1 MEDQRFL
8 ESEWDYCL
16 VLDACRYD
24 VFRDVYDDYLDGSLQ
39 KRWSTGSSTP
49 EWAYRTFTDEHDI
62 AYFSGNPFINDLGI
76 PLNELKW
83 GASCDYAWTAS
94 DHISD
99 VHDVWKTGWDDDLG
113 TVPPESLAEAYRAN
127 ADAVERAD
135 RTVLHYMQPH
145 APYLSR
151 GKGQKLKQIRKGIR
165 RQGEAEADDGNGD
178 PDGSDGGALS
188 SLGDAIRP
196 KVEGKLEESELA
208 QKAGLWLELDPT
220 ELVANGT
227 RVAALELY
235 EENLRIAL
243 ESVAELI
250 PELDGRVVVT
260 ADHGEAFGEEGVW
273 EHHVETHIP
282 PLMEV
287 PWLEVE

>member
-24 VFRDVYDDYLDGSLQ
+24 VFEDVYDEYLDGDLE
-39 KRWSTGSSTP
+39 KRWSVGSSTP
-49 EWAYRTFTDEHDI
+49 EWAYRTFTGDHDI
-62 AYFSGNPFINDLGI
+62 AYFSGNPFINDLGV

-83 GASCDYAWTAS
+83 GASCDYEWTAS

-99 VHDVWKTGWDDDLG
+99 IHDVWKTGWDDDLG
-113 TVPPESLAEAYRAN
+113 TVPPEGLAEAFRN
-127 ADAVERAD
+127 NREAVENAD

-151 GKGQKLKQIRKGIR
+151 GKGQKLKQIQKGIK
-165 RQGEAEADDGNGD
+165 RQEEEAEEGGDDADDGGL
-178 PDGSDGGALS
+178 LS
-188 SLGDAIRP
+188 SISDTVRP
-196 KVEGKLEESELA
+196 KIESRLDDSEFA
-208 QKAGLWLELDPT
+208 QKAGLWLELDPAD
-220 ELVANGT
+220 LVKDGT
-227 RVAALELY
+227 RVTALRLY

-243 ESVAELI
+243 ESVSELVE
-250 PELDGRVVVT
+250 ELDGTVVVT

-273 EHHVETHIP
+273 EHHIETHIP

>member
-1 MEDQRFL
+1 MKDQHFL
-8 ESEWDYCL
+8 ESDWDYCL
-16 VLDACRYD
+16 LLDACRYD
-24 VFRDVYDDYLDGSLQ
+24 VFSEVYDDYLDGTLE

-49 EWAYRTFTDEHDI
+49 EWAYRTFTGDHDI

-83 GASCDYAWTAS
+83 GASCEYEWTAS
-94 DHISD
+94 NHISD
-99 VHDVWKTGWDDDLG
+99 VFDVWKTGWDDGLG
-113 TVPPESLAEAYRAN
+113 TVPPENLAEAFREN
-127 ADAVERAD
+127 QEVVDGAD

-151 GKGQKLKQIRKGIR
+151 GKGGKLEQIQKGIR
-165 RQGEAEADDGNGD
+165 KQEEAANEDG
-178 PDGSDGGALS
+178 DGGTLS
-188 SLGDAIRP
+188 SLGDSIRP
-196 KVEGKLEESELA
+196 KVESRLEDSELA

-220 ELVANGT
+220 DLVKNGT
-227 RVAALELY
+227 REAALALY

-243 ESVAELI
+243 ESVADLVER
-250 PELDGRVVVT
+250 LDGRVIVT

-273 EHHVETHIP
+273 EHHIETHIP

>member
-8 ESEWDYCL
+8 EAEWDYCF

-24 VFRDVYDDYLDGSLQ
+24 VFSEVYGEYLDGTLEKCRSA
-39 KRWSTGSSTP
+39 GSSTP
-49 EWAYRTFTDEHDI
+49 EWAYRTFDGDHDI

-83 GASCDYAWTAS
+83 GASCDYEWSAA
-94 DHISD
+94 DHLSD
-99 VHDVWKTGWDDDLG
+99 VFDVWKTGWDDELG
-113 TVPPESLAEAYRAN
+113 TVPPESLEEAFRSHSE
-127 ADAVERAD
+127 AVERAD

-151 GKGQKLKQIRKGIR
+151 GKGQKLKQIQRGIR
-165 RQGEAEADDGNGD
+165 RQVEDEEAADCGD
-178 PDGSDGGALS
+178 GALS
-188 SLGDAIRP
+188 SLGDTVRP
-196 KVEGKLEESELA
+196 KVERKLESSELA
-208 QKAGLWLELDPT
+208 QKAGLWLELDPAD
-220 ELVANGT
+220 LVRNGT
-227 RVAALELY
+227 RKAALELY
-235 EENLRIAL
+235 EENLRIVL
-243 ESVAELI
+243 ESIADLI
-250 PELDGRVVVT
+250 PKLNGRVVVT

-273 EHHVETHIP
+273 EHHIETHIP

>member
-1 MEDQRFL
+1 MRDQDFL
-8 ESEWDYCL
+8 ASDWDYCL

-24 VFRDVYDDYLDGSLQ
+24 VFSEVYEEYLDGTVE
-39 KRWSTGSSTP
+39 KRWSVGSSTP
-49 EWAYRTFTDEHDI
+49 EWAYRTFTDHHDI

-83 GASCDYAWTAS
+83 GASCDYEWTANE
-94 DHISD
+94 HISD
-99 VHDVWKTGWDDDLG
+99 IVDVWKHGWDESLG
-113 TVPPESLAEAYRAN
+113 TVPPESLEASLE
-127 ADAVERAD
+127 ERRDLVARNE

-151 GKGQKLKQIRKGIR
+151 GAGQKLKQIQKGIR
-165 RQGEAEADDGNGD
+165 RQEEAVENGD
-178 PDGSDGGALS
+178 DAEGGPIE
-188 SLGDAIRP
+188 SLGQTIRP
-196 KVEGKLEESELA
+196 RIESVLEGSELA

-220 ELVANGT
+220 ELVQNGT
-227 RVAALELY
+227 REAALELY

-243 ESVAELI
+243 EVIADLV
-250 PELDGRVVVT
+250 PKLDGTVVVT

-273 EHHVETHIP
+273 EHHIETHIP

-287 PWLEVE
+287 PWLVVE

>member
-24 VFRDVYDDYLDGSLQ
+24 VFSEVYDDYLDGELA
-39 KRWSTGSSTP
+39 KRRSPGSSTP
-49 EWAYRTFTDEHDI
+49 EWAYRTFTDNHDI

-83 GASCDYAWTAS
+83 GASCDYEWTAAN
-94 DHISD
+94 HIGE
-99 VHDVWKTGWDDDLG
+99 VFDVWKTGWDDDLG
-113 TVPPESLAEAYRAN
+113 TVPPESLAAAFRDHSE
-127 ADAVERAD
+127 AVERAD

-145 APYLSR
+145 APYFSC
-151 GKGQKLKQIRKGIR
+151 GKGQKLRQIQKGIR
-165 RQGEAEADDGNGD
+165 RQEKAETVA
-178 PDGSDGGALS
+178 DGGGSALS
-188 SLGDAIRP
+188 SLGDTIRP
-196 KVEGKLEESELA
+196 KIESKLEESELA

-220 ELVANGT
+220 GLVRNGT
-227 RVAALELY
+227 REAALELY

-243 ESVAELI
+243 EAVADLI

-260 ADHGEAFGEEGVW
+260 ADHGEAFGEQGVW
-273 EHHVETHIP
+273 EHHIETHIP

-287 PWLEVE
+287 PWLEVT

>member
-1 MEDQRFL
+1 MQDQHFL
-8 ESEWDYCL
+8 ESDWDYCL

-24 VFRDVYDDYLDGSLQ
+24 VFSDVYDEYLDGTLE

-49 EWAYRTFTDEHDI
+49 EWAYRTFTDQHDL

-83 GASCDYAWTAS
+83 GASCDYEWSAS
-94 DHISD
+94 EHISN
-99 VHDVWKTGWDDDLG
+99 VVDVWKSGWDDDLG
-113 TVPPESLAEAYRAN
+113 TVPPESLAEAFRN
-127 ADAVERAD
+127 HQDAVERAE

-145 APYLSR
+145 APYLAR
-151 GKGQKLKQIRKGIR
+151 GKGQKLKQIQKGIR
-165 RQGEAEADDGNGD
+165 KQEEAENAADDA
-178 PDGSDGGALS
+178 GGTLS

-196 KVEGKLEESELA
+196 KVENTLEGSELA
-208 QKAGLWLELDPT
+208 QKAGLWLELDPAD
-220 ELVANGT
+220 LVKNGT
-227 RVAALELY
+227 REAAMELY

-243 ESVAELI
+243 ESVADLI

-273 EHHVETHIP
+273 EHHIETHIP
-282 PLMEV
+282 ALMEV

>member
-8 ESEWDYCL
+8 ESEWDYCV

-24 VFRDVYDDYLDGSLQ
+24 VFSEIYDEYLDGRLE
-39 KRWSTGSSTP
+39 KRRSTGSSTP
-49 EWAYRTFTDEHDI
+49 EWAYRTFDGDHDI
-62 AYFSGNPFINDLGI
+62 AYFSGNPFINDLGV

-83 GASCDYAWTAS
+83 GASCDYEWSAT

-99 VHDVWKTGWDDDLG
+99 VFDVWKTGWNDDLG
-113 TVPPESLAEAYRAN
+113 TVPPESLAEAFQSQSGS
-127 ADAVERAD
+127 VERAD

-151 GKGQKLKQIRKGIR
+151 GKGQKLKQIQRGIR
-165 RQGEAEADDGNGD
+165 RQEEAETAA
-178 PDGSDGGALS
+178 DGGDDTLS
-188 SLGDAIRP
+188 SLGDTIRP
-196 KVEGKLEESELA
+196 KVESRLEGSELV
-208 QKAGLWLELDPT
+208 QKAGLWLELDPAD
-220 ELVANGT
+220 LVRNGT
-227 RVAALELY
+227 REAALELY

-243 ESVAELI
+243 EAVADLI
-250 PELDGRVVVT
+250 PKLDGRVVVT

>member
-1 MEDQRFL
+1 MEDQQFL

-24 VFRDVYDDYLDGSLQ
+24 VFRDVYDEYLDGSLE
-39 KRWSTGSSTP
+39 KRRSIGSSTP
-49 EWAYRTFTDEHDI
+49 EWAYRTFTGDHDI

-83 GASCDYAWTAS
+83 GASCDYEWTAS

-99 VHDVWKTGWDDDLG
+99 VFDVWKTGWDDDLG
-113 TVPPESLAEAYRAN
+113 TVPPESLAEAFREQSAT
-127 ADAVERAD
+127 VERAD

-151 GKGQKLKQIRKGIR
+151 GKGQKLKQIQKGIR
-165 RQGEAEADDGNGD
+165 RQEESEKAADGG
-178 PDGSDGGALS
+178 GGALS
-188 SLGDAIRP
+188 SLGDTIRP
-196 KVEGKLEESELA
+196 KVEQRLEGSELA
-208 QKAGLWLELDPT
+208 QKAGLWLELDPAD
-220 ELVANGT
+220 LVRNGT
-227 RVAALELY
+227 REAALELY

-243 ESVAELI
+243 EAVADLI
-250 PELDGRVVVT
+250 PELDGKVVVT

-273 EHHVETHIP
+273 EHHIETHIP
-282 PLMEV
+282 PLVEV